1 MMASITARRYEPT
14 LCRIAAHASFT
25 TTRLDLTIP
34 EAAPLKKLIAEAV
47 AQYEEDFNPASQL
60 PATIGTIDTSDRL
73 PADPI
78 VTVTME
84 EVALSDST
92 YRDELA
98 KYDNATQSHKKR
110 KLDDYLGANASI
122 IVDDGRDIDKLKRK
136 LLSLPVAAEKR
147 RKLFVKDYMIEHGL
161 DMERLRENHQSVFD
175 PLKADITEDRVDN
188 LFEIY
193 RRLKSDGDDRKSAD
207 HIVLIV
213 PGPPP
218 NQWENKHVAAAVKHL
233 KKGLGLPPKVGRIE
247 YPQNDVLMRSK
258 AKLSFTGQADNYLIF
273 GSEARVTVPR
283 KSLTFLGGDS
293 HFNKWVVPLIPLGSL
308 HRVDLA
314 TYKNLFMEQEELQM
328 EDQDYAGE
336 VVDQEAIV
344 GNTDQLIPFPQDW
357 VGSWA
362 GWVGWVGWVGWA
374 VWGVN

>member
-1 MMASITARRYEPT
+1 MGLTTQTSKRLVQRMMDSLTARKYEAT
-14 LCRIAAHASFT
+14 LCKIAAHTSFT
-25 TTRLDLTIP
+25 VTRLDLTIP

-60 PATIGTIDTSDRL
+60 PTTIGTVDTSDRL

-122 IVDDGRDIDKLKRK
+122 IVDDGRDIEKLKRK
-136 LLSLPVAAEKR
+136 LMSLPVAAEKR

-161 DMERLRENHQSVFD
+161 DMERLREKRQSVFD
-175 PLKADITEDRVDN
+175 PLKADITEDRVDK

-207 HIVLIV
+207 HMVLIV

-218 NQWENKHVAAAVKHL
+218 NHWDNKHVAAAVKHL

-247 YPQNDVLMRSK
+247 YPP
-258 AKLSFTGQADNYLIF
+258 
-273 GSEARVTVPR
+273 E
-283 KSLTFLGGDS
+283 
-293 HFNKWVVPLIPLGSL
+293 
-308 HRVDLA
+308 
-314 TYKNLFMEQEELQM
+314 
-328 EDQDYAGE
+328 
-336 VVDQEAIV
+336 
-344 GNTDQLIPFPQDW
+344 
-357 VGSWA
+357 
-362 GWVGWVGWVGWA
+362 
-374 VWGVN
+374 